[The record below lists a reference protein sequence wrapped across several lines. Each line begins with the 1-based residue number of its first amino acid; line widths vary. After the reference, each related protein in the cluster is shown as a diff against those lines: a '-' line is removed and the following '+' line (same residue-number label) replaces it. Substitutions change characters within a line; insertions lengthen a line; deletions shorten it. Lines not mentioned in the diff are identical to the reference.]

1 MNQQIHWF
9 PGHMKKAQIE
19 IEKKVKLVD
28 CVIELLDARI
38 PLASRNETLYKITE
52 NKLRLVVLTKADLAD
67 PEMTK
72 EWGKYFENAS
82 SAVVFADL
90 NKSSDIQNIIKRVE
104 KLGEAK
110 QQKLVSKGMKPQPI
124 RAMVIG
130 IPNVGK
136 STLINKLA
144 KRHSASVQNKPG
156 HTKSQQLIKVSNRF
170 ELLDTPGILQNS
182 YEEKSKA
189 MLLALTGSI
198 KQEILPLEEVA
209 EEAYNYLNQYY
220 FDNIKGRYSYIE
232 KGDSSHVAFTKIARS
247 RGYLSKGLE
256 DINKAQEVF
265 LNELK
270 NGQIGRISFERVN
283 H

>member
-1 MNQQIHWF
+1 MSQQQIHWF

-38 PLASRNETLYKITE
+38 PLASRNETLFKITQ

-67 PEMTK
+67 PKTTER
-72 EWGKYFENAS
+72 WADYFKNAG
-82 SAVVFADL
+82 SAVIFADL
-90 NKSSDIQNIIKRVE
+90 NKNNDIQNIIKSVE

-110 QQKLVSKGMKPQPI
+110 QQKLVAKGMKPQPI
-124 RAMVIG
+124 RAMIIG

-182 YEEKSKA
+182 YDDKNQA

-198 KQEILPLEEVA
+198 KREILPTDEVA
-209 EEAYNYLNQYY
+209 EVAFKYLNEYY
-220 FDNIKGRYSYIE
+220 FGNLKERFAYLDKE
-232 KGDSSHVAFTKIARS
+232 DSSLEAFTKIARS

-256 DINKAQEVF
+256 DTNKAMEVF

-270 NGQIGRISFERVN
+270 NGQIGRISFERVD
-283 H
+283 

>member
-1 MNQQIHWF
+1 MSQQIHWF

-38 PLASRNETLYKITE
+38 PLASRNETLFKITE

-67 PEMTK
+67 ENETK
-72 EWGKYFENAS
+72 KWAKFFENAG
-82 SAVVFADL
+82 SAVIFADL
-90 NKSSDIQNIIKRVE
+90 NKSSDIQKIIQNVE
-104 KLGEAK
+104 KLGETK
-110 QQKLVSKGMKPQPI
+110 QQKLLAKGMKPQPI
-124 RAMVIG
+124 RAIVIG

-182 YEEKSKA
+182 YENKNKA

-198 KQEILPLEEVA
+198 KREILPIEEVS
-209 EEAYNYLNQYY
+209 EIAYQYLRTYY
-220 FDNIKGRYSYIE
+220 FSNLKDRFHYLDKKDDYIQ
-232 KGDSSHVAFTKIARS
+232 AFSKIARS
-247 RGYLSKGLE
+247 RGYLIKGLE
-256 DINKAQEVF
+256 DTSKAMEVF

-270 NGQIGRISFERVN
+270 NGQIGRISFERVS
-283 H
+283 

>member
-1 MNQQIHWF
+1 MSQQIHWF

-28 CVIELLDARI
+28 CVIELLDSRI
-38 PLASRNETLYKITE
+38 PLASRNQTLYKITE

-67 PEMTK
+67 SNVTND
-72 EWGKYFENAS
+72 WSKYFKDAGS
-82 SAVVFADL
+82 TVIFADL
-90 NKSSDIQNIIKRVE
+90 NKNSDIQNIIKNVE
-104 KLGEAK
+104 KLGETK
-110 QQKLVSKGMKPQPI
+110 QQKLLSKGMKPQPI
-124 RAMVIG
+124 RAMIIG

-156 HTKSQQLIKVSNRF
+156 HTKSQQLIKVSNKF

-182 YEEKSKA
+182 YEDKQQA
-189 MLLALTGSI
+189 TLLALAGSI
-198 KQEILPLEEVA
+198 KREILPTEELAVTAYSYLNKYYFANLKSRYSYLEEV
-209 EEAYNYLNQYY
+209 
-220 FDNIKGRYSYIE
+220 
-232 KGDSSHVAFTKIARS
+232 DSPADAFTKIAHS
-247 RGYLSKGLE
+247 RGYLVKGLE
-256 DINKAQEVF
+256 DTNKAMEVF

-283 H
+283 

>member
-1 MNQQIHWF
+1 MSQQQIHWF

-38 PLASRNETLYKITE
+38 PLSSRNETLSKIVQ

-67 PEMTK
+67 EEQTK
-72 EWGKYFENAS
+72 KWEIYFKNEG
-82 SAVVFADL
+82 SAVIFADL
-90 NKSSDIQNIIKRVE
+90 NKSSDIQNIIKNVE

-110 QQKLVSKGMKPQPI
+110 QQKLISKGMKPQPI

-182 YEEKSKA
+182 YEDKNKA
-189 MLLALTGSI
+189 MFLALTGSI
-198 KQEILPLEEVA
+198 KREILPTEEVA
-209 EEAYNYLNQYY
+209 EVAYKYLHEYY
-220 FDNIKGRYSYIE
+220 FANLKERFSYIE
-232 KGDSSHVAFTKIARS
+232 KGDSSHEAFVKIARS
-247 RGYLSKGLE
+247 RGYLAKGLE
-256 DINKAQEVF
+256 DTNKAMEVF

-270 NGQIGRISFERVN
+270 NGQIGRVSFERAN
-283 H
+283 